1 MIDLN
6 PKHFETVQHILAK
19 HVPGCEVR
27 AFGSRVKWTAKDY
40 SDLDLAVV
48 GSKPLSWKQ
57 RGQLAE
63 AFEESDLPM
72 RVDVLDWHTISEE
85 FKKNNYKRIR
95 GDTRIRNC
103 YSK

>member
-6 PKHFETVQHILAK
+6 PKHFETIQHILAK

-48 GSKPLSWKQ
+48 GSNSLSLRQK
-57 RGQLAE
+57 RRLTE
-63 AFEESDLPM
+63 AFEESDLP
-72 RVDVLDWHTISEE
+72 
-85 FKKNNYKRIR
+85 IR
-95 GDTRIRNC
+95 FDG
-103 YSK
+103 